1 MLRRVRQVN
10 LIIIQTDG
18 QTDIQTDGQTDIQ
31 TDGQTHIRT
40 DGETDKLPYAQT
52 YSHTEA

>member
-10 LIIIQTDG
+10 LIIIQIDG
-18 QTDIQTDGQTDIQ
+18 QTDIQ
-31 TDGQTHIRT
+31 T